1 MIKIPLLHPEILR
14 ALAAAGHGSRVLIA
28 DGNYPLS
35 TATPPTASRVYLNL
49 RPGCVTVT
57 EVVATLSAIMPIESA
72 LGMQTRD
79 GSSAPIHAE
88 FAQLLGPN
96 VPLSLK
102 PRHDFYTEARSADT
116 TLAIATGEQRR
127 FANLLLTMGVVRLPD
142 DNS

>member
-1 MIKIPLLHPEILR
+1 MLNTPLLHPEILR

-35 TATPPTASRVYLNL
+35 TATSPTASRVYLNL

-57 EVVATLSAIMPIESA
+57 EVLATLATVLPIESA

-79 GSSAPIHAE
+79 GQAAPIHAE
-88 FAQLLGPN
+88 IQHLLGSL
-96 VPLSLK
+96 PLELK
-102 PRHDFYTEARSADT
+102 GRHDFYAEARSADT

-127 FANLLLTMGVVRLPD
+127 FANVLLTIGVVRLPGD
-142 DNS
+142 HS